1 MFEDKK
7 IVERFLEVWRK
18 SGHQRIG
25 HLYGKFEVYPD
36 VPLGIRAV
44 VSAIYE
50 PPQVRPSCITVSC
63 KACFVKVAN
72 KYSVELLE
80 DPREQDVQELA
91 SHLGLMKVCDICWLW
106 VWSLTCWLYRLGGYL
121 QIWSRMHRTKWHIK
135 GV

>member
-25 HLYGKFEVYPD
+25 HLYGKFEEYPD

-50 PPQVRPSCITVSC
+50 PPQVCPSYATVSLM
-63 KACFVKVAN
+63 ACFVQVAS

-80 DPREQDVQELA
+80 DPREQDVRELA
-91 SHLGLMKVCDICWLW
+91 GHLGLRKVCDT
-106 VWSLTCWLYRLGGYL
+106 WSCECGA
-121 QIWSRMHRTKWHIK
+121 
-135 GV
+135 